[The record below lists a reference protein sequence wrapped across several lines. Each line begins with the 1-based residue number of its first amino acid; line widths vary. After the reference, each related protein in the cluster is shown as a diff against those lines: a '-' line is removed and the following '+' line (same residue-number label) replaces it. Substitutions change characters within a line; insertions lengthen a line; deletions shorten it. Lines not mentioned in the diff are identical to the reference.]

1 MKKNLAERRRKNL
14 IPTHINAL
22 KRSMGGG
29 VDPTMMYYAMQ
40 AKQDADQAEQERKQM
55 QQDEKDNKAVENR
68 QNFFG

>member
-1 MKKNLAERRRKNL
+1 
-14 IPTHINAL
+14 L
-22 KRSMGGG
+22 KRGSGG